1 MERKRKKRHTRPMIS
16 ELYEFVRFLGPLASN
31 YSEAELIR
39 LYAEMHQMAELL
51 LDIYRCNSSGGQVD
65 SEED

>member
-1 MERKRKKRHTRPMIS
+1 MIS